1 MIQRSAQQAPG
12 VPEQERKRVIA
23 AGRLELALTSF
34 ALALLIA
41 MGGLVSVLVSR
52 QLAGLASALGSSAE
66 IRRVERAVLGACL
79 GGAAFG
85 FVLWL
90 AFVRLYVTPLAR
102 ATEARLRALE
112 AKTARALA
120 TAKQK
125 TEFLAGMSHEIRTPM
140 NGIIGM
146 TDLLLESRLDTRQRR
161 YGQTVRVSAHQLL
174 NVLNDVL
181 DYANLETGKLE
192 LHVAECD
199 ARRTLEEIA
208 ELLAP
213 QAEAK
218 GVELSL
224 RVGARVPALV
234 RCDRERVR
242 QVLTKLA
249 SNAVK
254 FTERGAVLLELDAPD
269 TPDGRLRLSFAVHD
283 TGPGIPKARQPELFG
298 TPHEPNRALARKP
311 GGGLGLAIA
320 RELVEL
326 MGGSI
331 GVTSTPGSGSRF
343 WFEIPVEAS
352 LREERPEGE
361 ARFPIK
367 ALLVD
372 DSLTNLAI
380 VREQL
385 TSFGMQVEC
394 ATRGDDALEL
404 VKAAIGEEL
413 PFELAVIDQEMP
425 RMHGGELARRL
436 RVELGLR
443 SLPIVMLSSLAGA
456 ANEARKHVDELL
468 TKPTTRG
475 ELRRAVELALDLHRT
490 RPSGRVRRDRAAPAD
505 GSAALP
511 RFAGTPRVLVA
522 ERHHE
527 PHALAAMLERF
538 GCAVERVGSGEAA
551 LEALTRSDY
560 RLVFLDLELP
570 ELGGYETARR
580 IRAGGGAGARLP
592 VILTSA
598 RAVAGERAKAI
609 LAGMDDCVAKPVS
622 AEALHTLLRNWLPLA
637 GSPPEA
643 EPSVL
648 DPSLRRSP
656 SVVSLFLSLSRLQIE
671 TLLEAATVSD
681 LARVREGARK
691 LRGSSLSVGAR
702 RLADLCAELE
712 SGPSRSALLHEIV
725 VVHDRVLSE
734 LQHGKAAS

>member
-1 MIQRSAQQAPG
+1 
-12 VPEQERKRVIA
+12 VIA
-23 AGRLELALTSF
+23 VGRLELALTSF

-41 MGGLVSVLVSR
+41 IGGLVSVLVSR
-52 QLAGLASALGSSAE
+52 ELAGLAAALGSSAE

-85 FVLWL
+85 FVVWL

-102 ATEARLRALE
+102 ATESTLGTLAATTEQALE
-112 AKTARALA
+112 

-146 TDLLLESRLDTRQRR
+146 TDLLLASRLDARQRR

-181 DYANLETGKLE
+181 DYANLEAGKLE

-199 ARRTLEEIA
+199 ARRTVEEIL

-213 QAEAK
+213 LAQAK
-218 GVELSL
+218 SVELS
-224 RVGARVPALV
+224 VHVAAGVPALV

-242 QVLTKLA
+242 QVLTTLA

-254 FTERGAVLLELDAPD
+254 FTERGAVQLKLEASEA
-269 TPDGRLRLSFAVHD
+269 PDGRVRLAFSVHD
-283 TGPGIPKARQPELFG
+283 TGPGISKARQAELL
-298 TPHEPNRALARKP
+298 EPNRALARKP
-311 GGGLGLAIA
+311 GGGLGLALA
-320 RELVEL
+320 RELVQL
-326 MGGSI
+326 MGGAI
-331 GVTSTPGSGSRF
+331 GVASTPGSGSRF
-343 WFEIPVEAS
+343 WFEIPVEPS

-361 ARFPIK
+361 AQFPIR

-372 DSLTNLAI
+372 DNLTNLAI

-404 VKAAIGEEL
+404 VRAAIREEL

-456 ANEARKHVDELL
+456 TDEARLHVDELL
-468 TKPTTRG
+468 TKPTARG

-490 RPSGRVRRDRAAPAD
+490 RPSGRVRRERTVRAD
-505 GSAALP
+505 GGAPLQ
-511 RFAGTPRVLVA
+511 RFAGAPQVLVA
-522 ERHHE
+522 EQHHE
-527 PHALAAMLERF
+527 PHALAEMLGRF
-538 GCAVERVGSGEAA
+538 GCAVERVASGKAA

-560 RLVFLDLELP
+560 RLVFLDLDLP
-570 ELGGYETARR
+570 ELDGYATARR

-592 VILTSA
+592 VVLTSA

-609 LAGMDDCVAKPVS
+609 LAGMDDYVAKPVS
-622 AEALHTLLRNWLPLA
+622 AETLHALLRNWLPLE
-637 GSPPEA
+637 GSVPEA
-643 EPSVL
+643 ETRVL
-648 DPSLRRSP
+648 DPSLQRSP
-656 SVVSLFLSLSRLQIE
+656 SVVSLFLALSRLQIE
-671 TLLEAATVSD
+671 ALLEAATVSD

-702 RLADLCAELE
+702 GLAALCAELE
-712 SGPSRSALLHEIV
+712 AGPARSSLLHEIV
-725 VVHDRVLSE
+725 LVHDRVLCE